1 MTISRTICLG
11 FLTVIGIGTLL
22 LMMPFSLS
30 DGTWGS
36 FLTALFMSTSA
47 VCVTGLAVVDPNSYF
62 SFWGELIL
70 LLLVQVGGL
79 GYMTVTTFL
88 MLLIGRRFD
97 LQQKFAIQESFDRPF
112 LQGSRNLVKSIIATT
127 LIFELTGAFFL
138 TYKFAQTY
146 NLGESLWLGIFHS
159 VSAFNNAGFSL
170 FKDNLMGYYDSLI
183 VNLVITGL
191 IIFGGIGYQ
200 VIIELY
206 LWLTN
211 VKFGKGRRFNFSLNF
226 KVVIRST
233 LILLVL
239 GTIAFLFI
247 EYKNPQTIADFNG
260 KDKLL
265 AAWFQSVTTRTAGFN
280 TIDNGKLEIN
290 ALLMTM
296 LLMFIGASPSGTGGG
311 IKTTTLSIL
320 AVCTR
325 SVLRG
330 NEEVIIYRRTIPM
343 PLILKAIAVVF
354 GSAMTVII
362 ATSLIAFVE
371 TRLPSAL
378 DTIAILFEVVSAFGT
393 VGLSMG
399 ITASLSAFSQFVII
413 ATMYIGRVGV
423 ILLMAAILG
432 DPRPSMIKYPE
443 ENLLIG

>member
-1 MTISRTICLG
+1 
-11 FLTVIGIGTLL
+11 
-22 LMMPFSLS
+22 
-30 DGTWGS
+30 
-36 FLTALFMSTSA
+36 
-47 VCVTGLAVVDPNSYF
+47 
-62 SFWGELIL
+62 
-70 LLLVQVGGL
+70 
-79 GYMTVTTFL
+79 
-88 MLLIGRRFD
+88 
-97 LQQKFAIQESFDRPF
+97 
-112 LQGSRNLVKSIIATT
+112 
-127 LIFELTGAFFL
+127 
-138 TYKFAQTY
+138 
-146 NLGESLWLGIFHS
+146 
-159 VSAFNNAGFSL
+159 
-170 FKDNLMGYYDSLI
+170 
-183 VNLVITGL
+183 
-191 IIFGGIGYQ
+191 
-200 VIIELY
+200 
-206 LWLTN
+206 
-211 VKFGKGRRFNFSLNF
+211 
-226 KVVIRST
+226 VVIRST

-247 EYKNPQTIADFNG
+247 EYKNPETIADFNG

>member
-1 MTISRTICLG
+1 
-11 FLTVIGIGTLL
+11 
-22 LMMPFSLS
+22 
-30 DGTWGS
+30 
-36 FLTALFMSTSA
+36 
-47 VCVTGLAVVDPNSYF
+47 
-62 SFWGELIL
+62 
-70 LLLVQVGGL
+70 
-79 GYMTVTTFL
+79 
-88 MLLIGRRFD
+88 
-97 LQQKFAIQESFDRPF
+97 

-138 TYKFAQTY
+138 TYKFAQSY

-211 VKFGKGRRFNFSLNF
+211 LKFGKGRRFNFSLNF

-247 EYKNPQTIADFNG
+247 EYKNPETIADFNG